1 MADEFQPWY
10 VSAWNFF
17 ISARPS
23 YNPDML
29 GRFSHPKSFLTRV
42 RHILSALNFQ
52 GDDFL
57 FTRPYLGSLA

>member
-23 YNPDML
+23 YTPDML
-29 GRFSHPKSFLTRV
+29 GRFSHPKSFPARAQ
-42 RHILSALNFQ
+42 HILSALHIQ
-52 GDDFL
+52 GDNFI
-57 FTRPYLGSLA
+57 FTRPYLRSLE